1 MFTIEQK
8 VDLIMR
14 YIASSDDDHREEL
27 RKAVVEALH
36 PESTP
41 AHPVLDV
48 ESLIDD
54 ILREIGIPASL
65 KGYDYIVCAIKL
77 ILSDRT
83 YLDEITKWLYPDVAK
98 AFGVTAPRVERA
110 IRHAVTVAFER
121 SDADTIERVFGNTVS
136 MHSGKV
142 TNSEFLA
149 TLYKYVSRKMREAQQ

>member
-14 YIASSDDDHREEL
+14 YIASTDKDQSEEL
-27 RKAVVEALH
+27 RKAVVEALKTEGDIGAA
-36 PESTP
+36 P
-41 AHPVLDV
+41 DV
-48 ESLIDD
+48 EFIIDD
-54 ILREIGIPASL
+54 ILREIGMPASL

-77 ILSDRT
+77 ILSDRV

-149 TLYKYVSRKMREAQQ
+149 TMYKYVSRKMREAQQ

>member
-14 YIASSDDDHREEL
+14 YIASTDKDQSEEL
-27 RKAVVEALH
+27 RKAVVEALKTEGDIGVA
-36 PESTP
+36 P
-41 AHPVLDV
+41 DV
-48 ESLIDD
+48 EFIIDD
-54 ILREIGIPASL
+54 ILREVGIPASL
-65 KGYDYIVCAIKL
+65 KGYGYIVCAIKL
-77 ILSDRT
+77 ILSDRV

-149 TLYKYVSRKMREAQQ
+149 TMYKYVSRKMREAQQ